1 MQQAIAGMI
10 LMVLTSAGQMPNGE
24 PTGVWLEEFSVPYDL
39 FVEAG
44 YAVTVAS
51 PNGGPV
57 PIDPRSITESTMPEN
72 GARAMEVLKDST
84 PLKIVTSGC
93 YNAVFFP
100 GGHGTMF
107 DLPSSQ
113 AVSETVESFLLSDR
127 PTAFVC
133 HGPAALVGVKGDDG
147 QPIVQG
153 RTLTGFTDSEEHAV
167 NLQDAVPFLL
177 QSKLE
182 ELGATFQ
189 GGPDFQP
196 NVVVDGNLITGQ
208 NPASSREA
216 ALALL
221 EQLAHQD

>member
-1 MQQAIAGMI
+1 
-10 LMVLTSAGQMPNGE
+10 
-24 PTGVWLEEFSVPYDL
+24 
-39 FVEAG
+39 
-44 YAVTVAS
+44 
-51 PNGGPV
+51 
-57 PIDPRSITESTMPEN
+57 
-72 GARAMEVLKDST
+72 
-84 PLKIVTSGC
+84 
-93 YNAVFFP
+93 
-100 GGHGTMF
+100 MF